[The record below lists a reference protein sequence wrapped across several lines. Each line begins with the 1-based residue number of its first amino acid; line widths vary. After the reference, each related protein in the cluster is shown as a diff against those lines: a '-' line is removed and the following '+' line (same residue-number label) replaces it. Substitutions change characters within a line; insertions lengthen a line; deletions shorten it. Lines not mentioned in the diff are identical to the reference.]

1 MESIESF
8 YRKHRGWS
16 ASTMHNALSDTEK
29 VEDSVAVEYTRNGNE
44 RNFNL
49 NAMQVSVCASHKL
62 VGMLRLQASGLFWYW
77 ARRGHTHL

>member
-1 MESIESF
+1 
-8 YRKHRGWS
+8 
-16 ASTMHNALSDTEK
+16 MHNTLSDTEK

-62 VGMLRLQASGLFWYW
+62 VGMLRFAGIWIVLVLGTTGTHASVREMAIIL
-77 ARRGHTHL
+77 RR